1 MFFFEVDYIFFVLGL
16 DLTEHRSRNIDM
28 VQKIQNAHF
37 IFCMTEKHRYLLL
50 QFEPS
55 LVNRSATLI
64 EGEDILDPFG
74 ENLDVFKSKFFF
86 TPRNSKISWVMALL
100 FSLRSINF

>member
-1 MFFFEVDYIFFVLGL
+1 
-16 DLTEHRSRNIDM
+16 M

-37 IFCMTEKHRYLLL
+37 IFCMTEKHRDLLL

-74 ENLDVFKSKFFF
+74 ENLEVHVTRKNDVLRQNLL
-86 TPRNSKISWVMALL
+86 RN
-100 FSLRSINF
+100 R